1 MLEDL
6 EPVRMDASDRTTCL
20 PTTRHDVL
28 SFIINWATRPS
39 GDTANILWVH
49 GLAGAGKSTIAT
61 TVANYFHDLGRLGAF
76 LFFDRGFPEKS
87 HPSKVIRT
95 LAHQLGSY
103 DSRIGMA
110 LSEIINKDRMIPL
123 CALSSQFTKL
133 IINPLSSL
141 EVLHSQGPILI
152 VLDAL
157 DECGSPDE
165 RQKLLK
171 VLAEQ
176 VKDLPS
182 NLRFLITSRAERDI
196 HCAFQSVPHILHL
209 ELRLTSTEGNQDIL
223 AYFRYRMTAIRMKN
237 EHLGLPADWPGR
249 ENILELTTRAYGL
262 FIWAS
267 TASDFIDA
275 HNPDKRLKLLLQGD
289 LSSGSQRAL
298 DILYKTALECAGD
311 WDDEDFVADFRS
323 TVGIIL
329 VARIP
334 LSNSA
339 IDELLRGLGVQ
350 PSIGIVLRLGCIF
363 QLHPVVRVLHPS
375 FFDFVSTRSRCDRNT
390 WVFEPGPYHG
400 VLGKQCL
407 DWLEGE
413 LKENMCDLT
422 LSANLTDEHLS
433 EHVSYACTFWIDHI
447 CLMNECNR
455 SIIDQVY
462 GFLRRHLLH
471 WFEAM
476 SILKQS
482 RGIREM
488 LSRLLDW
495 IMVCYHI
502 VHVLAASPANSFAT
516 GHVS

>member
-1 MLEDL
+1 
-6 EPVRMDASDRTTCL
+6 
-20 PTTRHDVL
+20 
-28 SFIINWATRPS
+28 
-39 GDTANILWVH
+39 
-49 GLAGAGKSTIAT
+49 
-61 TVANYFHDLGRLGAF
+61 
-76 LFFDRGFPEKS
+76 
-87 HPSKVIRT
+87 
-95 LAHQLGSY
+95 
-103 DSRIGMA
+103 MA
-110 LSEIINKDRMIPL
+110 LSEIIHKDRMIPL

-141 EVLHSQGPILI
+141 EALHSQGPILI

-157 DECGSPDE
+157 DECGSAAE

-176 VKDLPS
+176 IKDLPS
-182 NLRFLITSRAERDI
+182 NFRFLITSRAERDI
-196 HCAFQSVPHILHL
+196 QCAFQSVPHILPQ
-209 ELRLTSTEGNQDIL
+209 ELKLMSTEGNQDIS
-223 AYFRYRMTAIRMKN
+223 AYFRYRMAAIRMKN
-237 EHLGLPADWPGR
+237 EHLGLQADWPGR
-249 ENILELTTRAYGL
+249 ENMLELTTRAYGL

-298 DILYKTALECAGD
+298 DMLYKTALECAGD

-334 LSNSA
+334 LSDSA
-339 IDELLRGLGVQ
+339 IDKLLCGLGVQ
-350 PSIGIVLRLGCIF
+350 PSIAIISRFRCIF

-375 FFDFVSTRSRCDRNT
+375 FFDFLSTRSRCDRDT
-390 WVFEPGPYHG
+390 WVFEPGPYHRI
-400 VLGKQCL
+400 LGKQCL

-413 LKENMCDLT
+413 LKGNMCDLT

-433 EHVSYACTFWIDHI
+433 EHVSYACMFWTDHI
-447 CLMNECNR
+447 CLMDECNP
-455 SIIDQVY
+455 SIIDQVD
-462 GFLRRHLLH
+462 GFLHRHLLH

-488 LSRLLDW
+488 LGRLLDW
-495 IMVCYHI
+495 IMVCYPI
-502 VHVLAASPANSFAT
+502 AHVLAASHTDLFTT
-516 GHVS
+516 GHLS